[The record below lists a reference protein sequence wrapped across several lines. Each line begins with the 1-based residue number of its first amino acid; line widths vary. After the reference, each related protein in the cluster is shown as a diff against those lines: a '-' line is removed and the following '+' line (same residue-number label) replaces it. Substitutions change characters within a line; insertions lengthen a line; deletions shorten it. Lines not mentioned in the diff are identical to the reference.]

1 MPTDDLRDSP
11 FRAMDRA
18 WIGFCHSFFFTI
30 IFCFLHPL
38 TIHYK
43 QVRNIIRID
52 SIIVYILFFTVNL
65 FYATIH

>member
-1 MPTDDLRDSP
+1 
-11 FRAMDRA
+11 MD
-18 WIGFCHSFFFTI
+18 WILLFFFFTI

-52 SIIVYILFFTVNL
+52 SIIVYILFLTVNN
-65 FYATIH
+65 FYATLLQEVIKY